1 MSQLDISSTRQFEG
15 IGMGLYTLQQI
26 AKIHHGTVHL
36 DSNPKRTRITLNIA
50 CLSVMNNEELIA
62 AITELKEIVQASNRQ
77 LNGRMSE
84 MENRMAELSGSVAVV
99 LNRSAENK
107 KETGENIKKNW
118 RLGNIT
124 VSNSTGD

>member
-26 AKIHHGTVHL
+26 AKIHHGVVHL

-62 AITELKEIVQASNRQ
+62 AITELKEIVKASN
-77 LNGRMSE
+77 
-84 MENRMAELSGSVAVV
+84 GS
-99 LNRSAENK
+99 
-107 KETGENIKKNW
+107 
-118 RLGNIT
+118 
-124 VSNSTGD
+124 